1 MLVPAPF
8 AAWCR
13 DLYQYNFGP
22 HPRADMEEEPT
33 QPTQATQSQAADPRR
48 MGRNNSGLADEDI
61 ADLLCIL
68 HPCTPAAFRVVAHTY
83 NRSPQNVLQGHNY
96 EKYNDGVSQSVL
108 EEQETFILQTSP
120 SAGAAQDLDLA
131 LRFSANVVRPYMGFV
146 FGRSVQYCDIVLD
159 TDTVKRISNVH
170 FRIYANNS
178 GVLMLEDVST
188 NGTMVD
194 DVVLRA
200 KSGSRTRMLTG
211 GSIIQIVSPKPD
223 ELIKFIVRI
232 PNRDGV
238 VDDYQMNLDRMLKRM
253 AIAEAE
259 AHASGGTVAIKN
271 TRPPAVSNQTQHHK
285 VPLSMNRYGM
295 HWAGGERYNVVGQI
309 GKGAFATVYQLATKS
324 DGQLFAAKELEKR
337 RFMKNGVLDRKID
350 NELQIMKAISHPNVV
365 QYVEYQDIGQ
375 YLYIV
380 MEFVPCGDLQ
390 QYLNG
395 YGNLIEPLAKTMS
408 AQVFDALAYL
418 HKKKITHRD
427 IKPDNILL
435 ADLESANFTI
445 KLSDFGLSK
454 VVSNDETFL
463 KTFCGTLLYCAP
475 EVFPQYDMQT
485 PRQGRKRARRGNTM
499 VPQKFHSYS
508 QSVDIWSYG
517 AVLWFALCLQPPFE
531 GVADATGDG
540 MFNKIMMTSLDTTEL
555 HRKRVSQDAIDLMLE
570 MLNTDPSARP
580 SPSYCLDHS
589 WFGGTQAAVEGAARV
604 AEEGGLHVIAEEHEQ
619 PSFAN
624 LSLDEQRGFED
635 SQTSDL
641 NFHSGDFKFFDPRK
655 SKRFKSEV
663 TAYRNADGSL
673 IASSPEIMFDNMPIS
688 QTASDRQAITSAANP
703 KLFGEI
709 SQSALESS
717 GALGVPQPNTDAYTS
732 STKSEGS
739 SNGDNFR
746 DAKELIASPSLLGAE
761 SMVRGMHMVSREV
774 HMDSPYHS
782 GSSPGQEA
790 FEPTTPNS
798 PSQAQ
803 AGAEQPTPATI
814 TPRPV
819 NPSTFSRRI
828 RLEISPSFFYDTND
842 PSTHNIEYASKVS
855 GYDFSTRPNSL
866 RSESSTRSDGQGPP
880 TRRPPEGSHA
890 SSTRELVTQ
899 GSTTDQDDDN
909 YQTDGVVTTTED
921 SDQQAVSEPTPSVGA
936 QFLKPPPRVGR
947 FASTPDSYTPKGPVT
962 LNLSSRLTTWGRAPS
977 NTQVYPDPTDTRVG
991 KRALMLWFHAKD
1003 IEKVPE
1009 GDDSWTRLPG
1019 LHCIIS
1025 TESSAGVFVNGV
1037 HLKRGEEGKR
1047 QFGRLYSG
1055 DEVVVWKEA
1064 GKALKFSCEFFQ
1076 GEGKEARPAGTPRL
1090 KIETEGSGLK
1100 SKGKEREE

>member
-22 HPRADMEEEPT
+22 HPNAAMEEEPT

-68 HPCTPAAFRVVAHTY
+68 HPCTPAAFRIVAHTY

-96 EKYNDGVSQSVL
+96 ERYNDGVSQSVL
-108 EEQETFILQTSP
+108 EEQETFILQASP
-120 SAGAAQDLDLA
+120 SAVAAQDLDLA

-170 FRIYANNS
+170 FRIFANNS

-194 DVVLRA
+194 DVVLRG
-200 KSGSRTRMLTG
+200 KTGNRTRMLTG
-211 GSIIQIVSPKPD
+211 GSIIQIVSPKA
-223 ELIKFIVRI
+223 EEHIKFIVRI

-238 VDDYQMNLDRMLKRM
+238 VDEYQNNMDRMLKRM

-259 AHASGGTVAIKN
+259 AHASGGAVAIKN
-271 TRPPAVSNQTQHHK
+271 ARPAAVSNQTQHHK

-295 HWAGGERYNVVGQI
+295 YWAGGDKYNVVGQI
-309 GKGAFATVYQLATKS
+309 GKGAFATVYQLATKN

-337 RFMKNGVLDRKID
+337 RFMKNGILDRKID

-365 QYVEYQDIGQ
+365 QYVEYQDQGN
-375 YLYIV
+375 YLYII

-390 QYLNG
+390 QYLNN
-395 YGNLIEPLAKTMS
+395 YGSLLEPLAKTMS
-408 AQVFDALAYL
+408 AQVFDALSYL

-435 ADLESANFTI
+435 ADLDPANFTI

-485 PRQGRKRARRGNTM
+485 PRQGRKRARRGNSM
-499 VPQKFHSYS
+499 GPQKFHSYS

-555 HRKRVSQDAIDLMLE
+555 HRKRVSQEAIDLMLE

-580 SPSYCLDHS
+580 SPGYCLNHS
-589 WFGGTQAAVEGAARV
+589 WFGVNKPAVEGAARV
-604 AEEGGLHVIAEEHEQ
+604 GEEGGLHVIAEE
-619 PSFAN
+619 PSFAK
-624 LSLDEQRGFED
+624 LSLEERNAFKD
-635 SQTSDL
+635 SQTSELD
-641 NFHSGDFKFFDPRK
+641 FDSGDLKFFDPRK

-663 TAYRNADGSL
+663 IAYRNADGSM
-673 IASSPEIMFDNMPIS
+673 IASSPEMMFDRMPAS
-688 QTASDRQAITSAANP
+688 QDASQRQAITSAANP

-717 GALGVPQPNTDAYTS
+717 GALGMAQQNTDADDT
-732 STKSEGS
+732 STKSQGS

-746 DAKELIASPSLLGAE
+746 EAKELLASPSLLGAE
-761 SMVRGMHMVSREV
+761 SMVRELHVG
-774 HMDSPYHS
+774 SPKRPGS
-782 GSSPGQEA
+782 SSPGPGAQ
-790 FEPTTPNS
+790 EPTTPNS
-798 PSQAQ
+798 PWHTQS
-803 AGAEQPTPATI
+803 GAEQQTPATI

-819 NPSTFSRRI
+819 NPPTFSRRI
-828 RLEISPSFFYDTND
+828 RLDISPSFFYDTND

-855 GYDFSTRPNSL
+855 GYDFSTRQNSL
-866 RSESSTRSDGQGPP
+866 KSESSTRSDGQGPP
-880 TRRPPEGSHA
+880 TRRAPAGSDG
-890 SSTRELVTQ
+890 SSTRELVTH

-909 YQTDGVVTTTED
+909 YQT
-921 SDQQAVSEPTPSVGA
+921 EPTTAEVTQSGSEQQEVSQATPTDLA

-947 FASTPDSYTPKGPVT
+947 LASTTDSYTPKGPVT

-1076 GEGKEARPAGTPRL
+1076 GEGKDGRPAGSPRFR
-1090 KIETEGSGLK
+1090 IETEGSSGLK
-1100 SKGKEREE
+1100 GNGKEREE